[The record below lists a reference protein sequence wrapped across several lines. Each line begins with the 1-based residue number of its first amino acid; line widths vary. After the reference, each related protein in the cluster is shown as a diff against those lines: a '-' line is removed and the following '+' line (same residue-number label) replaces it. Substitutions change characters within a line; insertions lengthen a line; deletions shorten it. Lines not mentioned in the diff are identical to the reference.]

1 MKKNIKIFL
10 CLLAIFI
17 ISLGFNVNA
26 EEEAEQWSSEMD
38 IILPIHK
45 TDENGKGLEGA
56 IFTLKD
62 FNGTISYSSSDYKNG
77 DYLIEVYKE
86 NEDVLDKNIS
96 LLPANYKELI
106 TGIKSW
112 EDVQNL
118 TKRDDLFIDNYY
130 EDDYVRI
137 SFSIPLKLEESVVP
151 AGYQKED
158 FVVLGQIMFEF
169 EREDGIPG
177 KREDIEARSEYFDEF
192 LDNGIAIHS
201 SLHVYEMPLYFPGY
215 FKYDSSKDY
224 ASLFADL
231 NKKIIAS
238 RDDQIYSPEEY
249 EKNMKNIQKIF
260 EDAGYNTKD
269 VKCPSYEPADEMLF
283 REDFGDIQFFIDA
296 ERLSPYCYGGG
307 PVDKRGDIEARFD
320 DIVENCYCVIQL
332 KNKKENIVVN
342 PQTASTLGIIS
353 LITLGSIGFIT
364 TKKLRKNN

>member
-1 MKKNIKIFL
+1 MKNLKVFL
-10 CLLAIFI
+10 CLIAVFAITI
-17 ISLGFNVNA
+17 GFNVNA
-26 EEEAEQWSSEMD
+26 EVEQWRSEMN
-38 IILPIHK
+38 IVLPIHK
-45 TDENGKGLEGA
+45 TDEAGKGLEGA

-77 DYLIEVYKE
+77 DYLIEAYKE
-86 NEDVLDKNIS
+86 NEDVLDKNIN

-112 EDVQNL
+112 EDVQKL
-118 TKRDDLFIDNYY
+118 TKRDDLFIEDYY

-151 AGYQKED
+151 TGYQKDD

-201 SLHVYEMPLYFPGY
+201 SLQVYEMPNYLSGY

-224 ASLFADL
+224 ASLFVDL
-231 NKKIIAS
+231 NKKVKALQNEPIS
-238 RDDQIYSPEEY
+238 SQEEY
-249 EKNMKNIQKIF
+249 DEYMNKVQKIF
-260 EDAGYNTKD
+260 EEADYNTKD
-269 VKCPSYEPADEMLF
+269 VKCPKVVPRPLHERENFEDIEYGANYDNSCYIGDNELL
-283 REDFGDIQFFIDA
+283 REDF
-296 ERLSPYCYGGG
+296 
-307 PVDKRGDIEARFD
+307 EARFD

-342 PQTASTLGIIS
+342 PQTASTIGIIS

-364 TKKLRKNN
+364 AKKLRKNN

>member
-26 EEEAEQWSSEMD
+26 EEEEEQWSSEMD

-62 FNGTISYSSSDYKNG
+62 FNDTISYSSSDYKNG
-77 DYLIEVYKE
+77 DYLIEAYKE
-86 NEDVLDKNIS
+86 NEDVLDKNIN
-96 LLPANYKELI
+96 LLPANYKEVI

-112 EDVQNL
+112 EDVQKL
-118 TKRDDLFIDNYY
+118 VDRDDIFIDDYD
-130 EDDYVRI
+130 DDYVSI
-137 SFSIPLKLEESVVP
+137 SFLVPFKLEESVAP
-151 AGYQKED
+151 TGYQKQD
-158 FVVLGQIMFEF
+158 FVVYGLIRFNFEKI
-169 EREDGIPG
+169 GMI
-177 KREDIEARSEYFDEF
+177 KREDIEARSEMYDEF
-192 LDNGIAIHS
+192 YDAGIFVYS
-201 SLHVYEMPLYFPGY
+201 YLRVYEMPNSLPGY

-231 NKKIIAS
+231 NKKIKALQNGPIS
-238 RDDQIYSPEEY
+238 SQEEY
-249 EKNMKNIQKIF
+249 DELMNNVQKIF
-260 EDAGYNTKD
+260 EEVDYNTKD
-269 VKCPSYEPADEMLF
+269 VKCPSYVPADDMLA
-283 REDFGDIQFFIDA
+283 REDFGDIQFLIAAD
-296 ERLSPYCYGGG
+296 RLSPYCYDGGLAR
-307 PVDKRGDIEARFD
+307 RGDIEARFD

-364 TKKLRKNN
+364 AKKLRKNN

>member
-1 MKKNIKIFL
+1 MKKLKVFL
-10 CLLAIFI
+10 CLIAVFAITI
-17 ISLGFNVNA
+17 GINVNA
-26 EEEAEQWSSEMD
+26 EVEQWRSEMN
-38 IILPIHK
+38 IVLPIHK
-45 TDENGKGLEGA
+45 TDEAGKGLEGA

-86 NEDVLDKNIS
+86 NEDVLDKNIN
-96 LLPANYKELI
+96 LLPSNYKELI

-118 TKRDDLFIDNYY
+118 TKRDDLLKGRYYSDDDDNYVY
-130 EDDYVRI
+130 I
-137 SFSIPLKLEESVVP
+137 SFFIPLKLEESVVP

-158 FVVLGQIMFEF
+158 FVVLGLVEFEF
-169 EREDGIPG
+169 DRYGEH

-201 SLHVYEMPLYFPGY
+201 SLVVYETPDFLPGY

-224 ASLFADL
+224 DSLFVDL
-231 NKKIIAS
+231 NKKIKTLQNGPIS
-238 RDDQIYSPEEY
+238 SQEEY
-249 EKNMKNIQKIF
+249 DELMNNMQKIF
-260 EDAGYNTKD
+260 EEADYNTKD
-269 VKCPSYEPADEMLF
+269 VKCPEVAPRPLPN
-283 REDFGDIQFFIDA
+283 RENFEDVQFSVA
-296 ERLSPYCYGGG
+296 EESAINPYCIRGGHL
-307 PVDKRGDIEARFD
+307 DRENIEARFD

-364 TKKLRKNN
+364 AKKLRKNN

>member
-1 MKKNIKIFL
+1 MKNLKVFL
-10 CLLAIFI
+10 CLIAVFAITI
-17 ISLGFNVNA
+17 GIKVNA
-26 EEEAEQWSSEMD
+26 AGLASWGSQID
-38 IILPIHK
+38 IVLPIHK
-45 TDENGKGLEGA
+45 TDETGKGLEGA

-77 DYLIEVYKE
+77 DYLIEVHKV
-86 NEDVLDKNIS
+86 NEDVLDKNIN

-112 EDVQNL
+112 EDVQKL
-118 TKRDDLFIDNYY
+118 LDRDDILI
-130 EDDYVRI
+130 DDYDDDSVYI
-137 SFSIPLKLEESVVP
+137 SFLIPLKLEESVVP

-158 FVVLGQIMFEF
+158 FVVVGLVEFDF
-169 EREDGIPG
+169 EREDGLEK

-192 LDNGIAIHS
+192 LDNGIAIYS
-201 SLHVYEMPLYFPGY
+201 SLRVYEAPYQFPG
-215 FKYDSSKDY
+215 FFVYDSSKDY
-224 ASLFADL
+224 DSLFADL

-238 RDDQIYSPEEY
+238 RDDHT
-249 EKNMKNIQKIF
+249 NNIKKMF

-269 VKCPSYEPADEMLF
+269 VKCPSYEPADEMLA
-283 REDFGDIQFFIDA
+283 REDFGDIQFLIATD
-296 ERLSPYCYGGG
+296 RLSPYCYGGG
-307 PVDKRGDIEARFD
+307 FDGGGSARRENIEARFD

-364 TKKLRKNN
+364 AKKLRKNS